1 MEIRPFLEVDAVVEV
16 AAGAVDFA
24 VAVAAVVVAIA
35 TARALAAA
43 TLATRTSMPI
53 PLTRDRRVA
62 AAAVRL
68 MNMAV
73 PGITTPTTPATSSTT
88 RSSLTKRTSTFPG
101 SISKSKTRHR
111 STFQTLAVVE

>member
-1 MEIRPFLEVDAVVEV
+1 MEIRRFLEVDAVVEV

-43 TLATRTSMPI
+43 TLATRASMPI
-53 PLTRDRRVA
+53 PLTRDPRV

-68 MNMAV
+68 MKMAV

-101 SISKSKTRHR
+101 SISKSKTRHK
-111 STFQTLAVVE
+111 STFRTLAAVE